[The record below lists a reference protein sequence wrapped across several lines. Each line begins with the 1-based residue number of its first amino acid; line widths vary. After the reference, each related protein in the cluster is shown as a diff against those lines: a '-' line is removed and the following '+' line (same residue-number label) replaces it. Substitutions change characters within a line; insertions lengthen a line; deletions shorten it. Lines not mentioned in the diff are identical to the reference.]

1 MLKRNSR
8 CKFAHGT
15 HYKKGI
21 VLNILSPRTLWW
33 DNMETRKRHF
43 AVAVLLGLIAQGW
56 SFLVGFP
63 NYIERLLFLI

>member
-8 CKFAHGT
+8 CKFAHGP

-33 DNMETRKRHF
+33 DNMEIRKRHF